1 MPRSS
6 STVDRLL
13 APAVRLMA
21 SLRFS
26 QKALLIG
33 ASFTLTCG
41 VLTALVLS
49 SSLGEL
55 SKAKA
60 ARATTAGLQTLNEAQ
75 IAMQD
80 HRALRARALAKDAT
94 ATPQALAEA
103 AAAADKGLDAFE
115 AWQAS
120 SHVADNEDVKKLLA
134 TTREAWKKAK
144 ATDDESAPEADTAAL
159 TALRDTIDRVAFDG
173 ITSVARDPA
182 VLRAGTVG
190 GSQLPALS
198 AAVAKQAVASM
209 RVLGEGAIWVN
220 DRTALAVNKNM
231 EDYLQGQVEKNRRF
245 IEAALPEGSALFGKP
260 WQAALAAIQAQDKL
274 IQDKVL
280 GADTPDYPVAQFA
293 RQDKATRDA
302 LNAAMAGAYAAIDT
316 AGDRAIASLQRKA
329 YLTLGGVVLAL
340 LLSAYLFLGFTRGTR
355 KALQSIDAGARAMAA
370 GQFSDQIRVDTHDE
384 LNNIGRSLESM
395 AGSLRRFA
403 QAQQTMFDQHEAGEI
418 DACMDAEAFPGAFGV
433 MADQVNT
440 LVASHV
446 ATKMDAIGIVA
457 DYARGDLSRDIAR
470 YPGQKAR
477 VTEAVDAVKN
487 GMLAVNAEIKSLVE
501 AAVAGDFRK
510 RGDAGRFEFVYRE
523 LIEELNTL
531 MTTADEGLGEVGG
544 LLSAVAAGDLTRRIE
559 VELPGQFGQLAND
572 ANRTVEELARIVQ
585 EIRQTSDSISA
596 AAGEIAAGNADLSMR
611 TEQQAASLEET
622 ASSMEELTSTV
633 KQNADNAR
641 QANQLAIGAAGV
653 AESGGEVVQK
663 VVSTMG
669 DIQTASRRIADIIG
683 VIDGIAFQTNILA
696 LNAAVEAAR
705 AGEQGRG
712 FAVVAA
718 EVRSLAQRS
727 AGAAKEIKQLITD
740 SVLKVEEGSALV
752 DQAGKTMGEIVSS
765 VKRVTDIM
773 ADISAASQEQS
784 SGIEQVNQAITQ
796 MDEGTQ
802 QNAALVEQAS
812 ASAESLRQ
820 QAEAL
825 VQAVAAFQ
833 LARQQAAARTASAAK
848 PAASTHSH
856 AHPAAAA
863 DDKVAS
869 FEDMIQRHVQWKLRL
884 KTYLQGKSEE
894 QLDPATVGRDDV
906 CTLGEW
912 LYGPGQQVK
921 HLPEFQQ
928 LLEHHKRFHA
938 AAAEVVRA
946 HQQGQALRA
955 NALLEGDFDKETK
968 TTVAAIRALRDAVEG
983 KRRPAAP
990 PARRAAAA
998 PAAATPI
1005 KRSASSTAGD
1015 QHWQEF

>member
-26 QKALLIG
+26 QKAMLIG

-55 SKAKA
+55 SRAKA
-60 ARATTAGLQTLNEAQ
+60 ARAATTGLRALNDAQ
-75 IAMQD
+75 IAMQE

-94 ATPQALAEA
+94 ATPQALADA
-103 AAAADKGLDAFE
+103 AAATDKGLAAFDAWVTKSE
-115 AWQAS
+115 LRDEEL
-120 SHVADNEDVKKLLA
+120 ADAAKA
-134 TTREAWKKAK
+134 THAAWKKAQDTEGE
-144 ATDDESAPEADTAAL
+144 AGPEADTE
-159 TALRDTIDRVAFDG
+159 ALRALREEIARLSFKA
-173 ITSVARDPA
+173 ITSGARDPA
-182 VLRAGTVG
+182 MLLAGDVG
-190 GSQLPALS
+190 GQQLPAL
-198 AAVAKQAVASM
+198 AAATAEQSVVSM

-231 EDYLQGQVEKNRRF
+231 QQYLSGLIGENRKS
-245 IEAALPEGSALFGKP
+245 IERHLPEARELFGKP
-260 WQAALAAIQAQDKL
+260 VAEAFQQMDALNKL
-274 IQDKVL
+274 IQEKVL
-280 GADTPDYPVAQFA
+280 DAETPDFSVVEFA
-293 RQDKATRDA
+293 RQDRAAREAFNRAMTAT
-302 LNAAMAGAYAAIDT
+302 YATIEL

-329 YLTLGGVVLAL
+329 FLTLGGVVLAL
-340 LLSAYLFLGFTRGTR
+340 LASAYLFLGFTRGTR
-355 KALQSIDAGARAMAA
+355 HALQRIDAGARAMAA
-370 GQFSDQIRVDTHDE
+370 GQFSDKIQVDTHDE

-403 QAQQTMFDQHEAGEI
+403 QAQQEMYEQHEAGEI
-418 DACMDAEAFPGAFGV
+418 DARLDAEAFPGAFGV

-440 LVASHV
+440 LVEAHIR
-446 ATKMDAIGIVA
+446 TKMDAIGIVA

-477 VTEAVDAVKN
+477 VTEAVDAVKK
-487 GMLAVNAEIKSLVE
+487 GMLAVNAEIKALVE
-501 AAVAGDFRK
+501 AAVEGDFSK
-510 RGDAGRFEFVYRE
+510 RGDAARFEFVYRE
-523 LIEELNTL
+523 LIENLNTL
-531 MTTADEGLGEVGG
+531 MATADQGLHEVGS
-544 LLSAVAAGDLTRRIE
+544 LLAAMAEGDLTRR
-559 VELPGQFGQLAND
+559 VEIDLPGQFGQLASD
-572 ANRTVEELARIVQ
+572 ANRSVEALARIVG
-585 EIRQTSDSISA
+585 EIRQSADSISA

-641 QANQLAIGAAGV
+641 QANQLAQGAASV
-653 AESGGEVVQK
+653 AESGGEVVQQ
-663 VVSTMG
+663 VVRTMG

-740 SVLKVEEGSALV
+740 SVMKVEEGSALV
-752 DQAGKTMGEIVSS
+752 DQAGKTMGEIVGS

-802 QNAALVEQAS
+802 QNAALVEEAS
-812 ASAESLRQ
+812 ASAESMRQ

-825 VQAVAAFQ
+825 VEAVAAFR
-833 LARQQAAARTASAAK
+833 LANGGGAARAAAPR
-848 PAASTHSH
+848 PA
-856 AHPAAAA
+856 AHPAAGKQA
-863 DDKVAS
+863 DSDKIAS
-869 FEDMIQRHVQWKLRL
+869 FEDMIDKHMQWKLRL
-884 KTYLQGKSEE
+884 KTYLRGGGEPLDANTVSVDDACALGK
-894 QLDPATVGRDDV
+894 
-906 CTLGEW
+906 W
-912 LYGPGQQVK
+912 LYGPGQKVQ
-921 HLPEFQQ
+921 HLPEFQR
-928 LLEHHKRFHA
+928 LKEHHKHFHA
-938 AAAEVVRA
+938 VAGKVVLE
-946 HQQGQALRA
+946 HQRGRTAQAQAVLDG
-955 NALLEGDFDKETK
+955 EFHD
-968 TTVAAIRALRDAVEG
+968 TTQATVTAIRALRDAVEG
-983 KRRPAAP
+983 RRHAP
-990 PARRAAAA
+990 PAVPAPRPA
-998 PAAATPI
+998 PAATAPM
-1005 KRSASSTAGD
+1005 RRAVSATAGD

>member
-1 MPRSS
+1 MNPPHQDLAMPRSS

-13 APAVRLMA
+13 APAIRLMA

-26 QKALLIG
+26 QKAMLIG

-49 SSLGEL
+49 STLGEL
-55 SKAKA
+55 SQAKA
-60 ARATTAGLQTLNEAQ
+60 ARAATAGLNRLNEAQ

-80 HRALRARALAKDAT
+80 HRALRARQLAKDAS
-94 ATPQALAEA
+94 ATPQAIAAA

-115 AWQAS
+115 AWQATN
-120 SHVADNEDVKKLLA
+120 HVAESEDVKKLLA
-134 TTREAWKKAK
+134 ATREAWKKAQ
-144 ATDDESAPEADTAAL
+144 ASEGDTAVEADTAAL

-182 VLRAGTVG
+182 MLRAGNIG

-231 EDYLQGQVEKNRRF
+231 EEYLQGQVEKNRRF
-245 IEAALPEGSALFGKP
+245 IEEALPQGAALFGKP
-260 WQAALAAIQAQDKL
+260 WQAALQAIQAQDKL

-280 GADTPDYPVAQFA
+280 GADTPDYPVAEFA
-293 RQDKATRDA
+293 RQDQATREA
-302 LNAAMAGAYAAIDT
+302 LNRAMAGAYAAIDA
-316 AGDRAIASLQRKA
+316 AGDRAVASLQRKA
-329 YLTLGGVVLAL
+329 FLTLGGVVLAL
-340 LLSAYLFLGFTRGTR
+340 LASAYLFLGFTRGTR
-355 KALQSIDAGARAMAA
+355 RALQSIDAGARAMAA

-403 QAQQTMFDQHEAGEI
+403 QAQQTMFEQHEAGEI
-418 DACMDAEAFPGAFGV
+418 DARMDAEAFPGAFGV

-487 GMLAVNAEIKSLVE
+487 GMLAINAEIKTLVE
-501 AAVAGDFRK
+501 AAVEGDFSK

-523 LIEELNTL
+523 LVEDLNKL
-531 MTTADEGLGEVGG
+531 MATADEGLGEVGS
-544 LLSAVAAGDLTRRIE
+544 LLTAMAEGDLTRRIE
-559 VELPGQFGQLAND
+559 IALPGQFGQLASD

-663 VVSTMG
+663 VVSTM
-669 DIQTASRRIADIIG
+669 
-683 VIDGIAFQTNILA
+683 
-696 LNAAVEAAR
+696 
-705 AGEQGRG
+705 
-712 FAVVAA
+712 
-718 EVRSLAQRS
+718 
-727 AGAAKEIKQLITD
+727 
-740 SVLKVEEGSALV
+740 
-752 DQAGKTMGEIVSS
+752 
-765 VKRVTDIM
+765 
-773 ADISAASQEQS
+773 
-784 SGIEQVNQAITQ
+784 
-796 MDEGTQ
+796 
-802 QNAALVEQAS
+802 
-812 ASAESLRQ
+812 
-820 QAEAL
+820 
-825 VQAVAAFQ
+825 
-833 LARQQAAARTASAAK
+833 
-848 PAASTHSH
+848 
-856 AHPAAAA
+856 
-863 DDKVAS
+863 
-869 FEDMIQRHVQWKLRL
+869 
-884 KTYLQGKSEE
+884 
-894 QLDPATVGRDDV
+894 
-906 CTLGEW
+906 
-912 LYGPGQQVK
+912 
-921 HLPEFQQ
+921 
-928 LLEHHKRFHA
+928 
-938 AAAEVVRA
+938 
-946 HQQGQALRA
+946 
-955 NALLEGDFDKETK
+955 
-968 TTVAAIRALRDAVEG
+968 
-983 KRRPAAP
+983 
-990 PARRAAAA
+990 
-998 PAAATPI
+998 
-1005 KRSASSTAGD
+1005 
-1015 QHWQEF
+1015 